1 MKIKDG
7 YKLCK
12 VRDNSIVIAVGDA
25 VMDFNGLVTLNE
37 TGEFIWQKLEN
48 DMTEDEIIS
57 AMTSEYDI
65 DRETAKADFDEFI
78 EKLKGANFIEQ

>member
-1 MKIKDG
+1 MKIKEG

-37 TGEFIWQKLEN
+37 TGEFIWKILE
-48 DMTEDEIIS
+48 TGAEPDEVVS
-57 AMTSEYDI
+57 ALTKEYDI
-65 DRETAKADFDEFI
+65 SEESAREDFTEFV
-78 EKLKGANFIEQ
+78 ERLKGANFIE